1 MNGEVRRKEI
11 VKRLAQADAPISAT
25 VLAAEFGVS
34 RQIIVQDIALPRG
47 RRSSLCPGDTGW
59 RKSPLLAAPASG
71 CIR

>member
-11 VKRLAQADAPISAT
+11 VKRLAQADAPVSAT

-34 RQIIVQDIALPRG
+34 RQIIVQDIAL
-47 RRSSLCPGDTGW
+47 RRFPSPWPGDTGW